1 MVDEQ
6 EKQLEQVIENKTKN
20 KEKLFRIV
28 GSIVSVVV
36 LIILII
42 IKTNKPDFP
51 LFWFIGGIIFIIV
64 FFISFFWGFTIYRK
78 YQEAT
83 SSKLEEGKLPPAIS
97 LEQAREL
104 IRQLLVR
111 PEYSDYEVGWKNHK
125 VFTVGEQVKS
135 RVLLVHLSPTP
146 YSSDPFQFIVLNL
159 HMPRELWSY
168 ISQKKYNMGELMRAV
183 NAAGIDP
190 NPEPDVEKRVETN
203 LSTGVQTEYL
213 KRSKHEKIEREK
225 TKEDLT

>member
-111 PEYSDYEVGWKNHK
+111 PEYSDYECGWKDHEIH
-125 VFTVGEQVKS
+125 VIGENIKS
-135 RVLLVHLSPTP
+135 RILLVHLSPTA
-146 YSSDPFQFIVLNL
+146 YSTASFQFIIMNM
-159 HMPRELWSY
+159 HYPRELYSY
-168 ISQKKYNMGELMRAV
+168 ISQKKYNRGELMRLVNSLAV
-183 NAAGIDP
+183 DPKIDP
-190 NPEPDVEKRVETN
+190 NIERRIETD
-203 LSTGVQTEYL
+203 LSSGKTTEYI
-213 KRSKHEKIEREK
+213 KKSPHVREEREK